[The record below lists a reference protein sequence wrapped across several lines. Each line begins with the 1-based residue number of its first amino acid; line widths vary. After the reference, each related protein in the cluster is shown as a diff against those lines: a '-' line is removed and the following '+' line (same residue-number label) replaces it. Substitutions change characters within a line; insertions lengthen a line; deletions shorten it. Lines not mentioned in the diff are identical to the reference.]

1 MLFLD
6 QPAGVGL
13 SYTTLVS
20 MNPLNFTDLR
30 RDTRKWS
37 CSGRCRCNRN
47 IFYGRYRGH
56 LRDDS
61 ERGRTRVGVFAVIIS
76 VCLQAPDNR
85 AWITEFPQYNPQEA
99 GFHLFCERYY
109 LCPGDHADRKLWR
122 TLRTVSTHEKF
133 LNVEESLR
141 TSFNRTNLSKIVPF
155 TALKFHWQHLESVT
169 DCHSSPQLC

>member
-1 MLFLD
+1 MQPEHFLRTISRSP
-6 QPAGVGL
+6 Q
-13 SYTTLVS
+13 
-20 MNPLNFTDLR
+20 
-30 RDTRKWS
+30 
-37 CSGRCRCNRN
+37 GRQ
-47 IFYGRYRGH
+47 
-56 LRDDS
+56 
-61 ERGRTRVGVFAVIIS
+61 RTRQNACGSFCSIPF
-76 VCLQAPDNR
+76 CLQAPNNR
-85 AWITEFPQYNPQEA
+85 VWITEFPQYNPQEA

-122 TLRTVSTHEKF
+122 TLRTVSTHEKV